1 MNTRKF
7 KLVLTR
13 TEGIY
18 VNTRTIDL
26 NNFNA
31 SAFASNP
38 SGLGAKASYGLLKVG
53 SRNING
59 NRNQD
64 LLPITL
70 EVAFKNYDKMNDFL
84 EKVAWGNYKG
94 VLEYS
99 IPLNGTMKTYK
110 RDVTN
115 ISITKTEKVAG
126 FLGATLTMESASF
139 WYEDTTQSVTLAAN
153 TQKIITIDAESD
165 TNRAILIDAPSIPDS
180 FIISLST
187 TPSGNQKVT
196 LRDLT
201 GQGTLYTKFAYSS
214 EDGNAYIR
222 VTNSTGFSYKD
233 NVESTHIDTTDTT
246 SPFIQIPPRE
256 SGYLRLTSG
265 TAMTINLT
273 IRSYYYAV

>member
-1 MNTRKF
+1 MDTRKF

-18 VNTRTIDL
+18 VNTKTIDL
-26 NNFNA
+26 NNFNS

-70 EVAFKNYDKMNDFL
+70 EVAFKDYDKMNSFL
-84 EKVAWGNYKG
+84 EKVAWGDYKG

-139 WYEDTTQSVTLAAN
+139 WYEDIFQNVTLVAN
-153 TQKIITIDAESD
+153 TTKIIDIASESD
-165 TNRAILIDAPSIPDS
+165 ANRDIFINSYVIPST
-180 FIISLST
+180 FVISLST
-187 TPSGNQKVT
+187 TPSGNQKVS

-201 GQGTLYTKFAYSS
+201 GQGSLYTGFQYSS
-214 EDGNAYIR
+214 EDGNAFIR
-222 VTNSTGFSYKD
+222 VVNSTGTVYKD
-233 NVESTHIDTTDTT
+233 NADSTHIDTTDTT
-246 SPFIQIPPRE
+246 TPFIQIPPKER
-256 SGYLRLTSG
+256 GYLRFTSNID
-265 TAMTINLT
+265 MLIELT
-273 IRSYYYAV
+273 IRNYYYAV

>member
-7 KLVLTR
+7 KLVLRR

-26 NNFNA
+26 NNFNS

-38 SGLGAKASYGLLKVG
+38 NGLGARANYGLLKVG

-59 NRNQD
+59 NRNQE

-70 EVAFKNYDKMNDFL
+70 EIAFKDYDKMNSFL
-84 EKVAWGNYKG
+84 EKVAWGDYKG

-196 LRDLT
+196 LRNLT

-265 TAMTINLT
+265 TDMTIDLT
-273 IRSYYYAV
+273 IRNYYYAV

>member
-1 MNTRKF
+1 MLFR
-7 KLVLTR
+7 
-13 TEGIY
+13 
-18 VNTRTIDL
+18 
-26 NNFNA
+26 
-31 SAFASNP
+31 
-38 SGLGAKASYGLLKVG
+38 

-59 NRNQD
+59 NRNQE

-70 EVAFKNYDKMNDFL
+70 EIAFKDYDKMNSFL
-84 EKVAWGNYKG
+84 EKVAWGDYKG
-94 VLEYS
+94 ILEYS

-139 WYEDTTQSVTLAAN
+139 WYEDTNQSVTLAAN
-153 TQKIITIDAESD
+153 KRKIITIDAESD
-165 TNRAILIDAPSIPDS
+165 TNRAILIDAPSIPNS

-187 TPSGNQKVT
+187 TPYGNQKVT
-196 LRDLT
+196 LRNLT

-222 VTNSTGFSYKD
+222 VSNSTGFSYKD

-246 SPFIQIPPRE
+246 SPFIQIPPKE
-256 SGYLRLTSG
+256 TGYLRLTSSD
-265 TAMTINLT
+265 AMTIELT
-273 IRSYYYAV
+273 IRNYYYAV

>member
-7 KLVLTR
+7 KLILSR
-13 TEGIY
+13 QEGIY
-18 VNTRTIDL
+18 INTKTINL
-26 NNFNA
+26 NSFET

-53 SRNING
+53 NRNING

-70 EVAFKNYDKMNDFL
+70 EVAFKDYDKMNSFL
-84 EKVAWGNYKG
+84 EKVAWGDYKG

-153 TQKIITIDAESD
+153 TQKIIAIDAESD

-196 LRDLT
+196 LRNLT

-222 VTNSTGFSYKD
+222 VVNSTGTVYKD

-246 SPFIQIPPRE
+246 SPFIQIPPKE
-256 SGYLRLTSG
+256 AGYLRLTSSD
-265 TAMTINLT
+265 AMTIELT
-273 IRSYYYAV
+273 IRNYYYAV

>member
-1 MNTRKF
+1 MDTRKF
-7 KLVLTR
+7 KLILTR
-13 TEGIY
+13 VEGIY
-18 VNTRTIDL
+18 VNTETIDL
-26 NNFNA
+26 NNFRT

-38 SGLGAKASYGLLKVG
+38 SGLGAKANYGLLKVG

-59 NRNQD
+59 TRSQD

-70 EVAFKNYDKMNDFL
+70 EVSFKDYDKMNDFL
-84 EKVAWGNYKG
+84 TKIAWGDYKG

-153 TQKIITIDAESD
+153 IQKIITIDAESD
-165 TNRAILIDAPSIPDS
+165 TNRAILIDAPSIPDL

-196 LRDLT
+196 LRNLT

-265 TAMTINLT
+265 TAMTIDLT

>member
-7 KLVLTR
+7 KLVLRR

-26 NNFNA
+26 NNFNS

-38 SGLGAKASYGLLKVG
+38 NGLGARANYGLLKVG

-59 NRNQD
+59 NRNQE

-70 EVAFKNYDKMNDFL
+70 EIAFKDYDKMNSFL
-84 EKVAWGNYKG
+84 EKVAWGDYKG

-139 WYEDTTQSVTLAAN
+139 WYEDTNQSVTLAAN

-196 LRDLT
+196 LRNLT

-222 VTNSTGFSYKD
+222 VVNSTGAVYKD

-265 TAMTINLT
+265 TAMTIDLT

>member
-18 VNTRTIDL
+18 VNTKTIDL
-26 NNFNA
+26 NNFNS

-59 NRNQD
+59 NRNQE

-70 EVAFKNYDKMNDFL
+70 EIAFKDYDKMNSFL
-84 EKVAWGNYKG
+84 EKVAWGDYKG

-139 WYEDTTQSVTLAAN
+139 WYEDTNQSVTLAAN

-196 LRDLT
+196 LRNLT

-256 SGYLRLTSG
+256 SGYLRITSSK
-265 TAMTINLT
+265 AMTIELT
-273 IRSYYYAV
+273 IRNYYYAV

>member
-26 NNFNA
+26 NNFNS
-31 SAFASNP
+31 SAFASSP
-38 SGLGAKASYGLLKVG
+38 SGLGARANYGLLKVG

-70 EVAFKNYDKMNDFL
+70 EVAFKDYDKMNSFL
-84 EKVAWGNYKG
+84 EKVAWGDYKG

-153 TQKIITIDAESD
+153 IQKIITIDAESD
-165 TNRAILIDAPSIPDS
+165 TNRAILIDAPSIPDL

-196 LRDLT
+196 LRNLT

-265 TAMTINLT
+265 TAMTIDLT

>member
-7 KLVLTR
+7 KLVLRR

-18 VNTRTIDL
+18 VNTKTIDL
-26 NNFNA
+26 NNFNS

-70 EVAFKNYDKMNDFL
+70 EVAFKDYDKMNSFL
-84 EKVAWGNYKG
+84 EKVAWGDYKG

-99 IPLNGTMKTYK
+99 IPLNGTMKTYN

-153 TQKIITIDAESD
+153 RQKIITIDAESD

-196 LRDLT
+196 LRNLT

-246 SPFIQIPPRE
+246 SPFIQIPPKE
-256 SGYLRLTSG
+256 TGYLRLTSSD
-265 TAMTINLT
+265 AMTIELT
-273 IRSYYYAV
+273 IRNYYYAV

>member
-1 MNTRKF
+1 MDTRKF

-18 VNTRTIDL
+18 VRTRTIDL
-26 NNFNA
+26 NNFNS

-38 SGLGAKASYGLLKVG
+38 SGLGARANYGLLKVG

-59 NRNQD
+59 NRNQE

-70 EVAFKNYDKMNDFL
+70 EIAFKDYDKMNNFL
-84 EKVAWGNYKG
+84 TNIAWGDYKG
-94 VLEYS
+94 TLEYT
-99 IPLNGTMKTYK
+99 IPLNNQMKTYK

-115 ISITKTEKVAG
+115 ISITKTEKTAG

-139 WYEDTTQSVTLAAN
+139 WYEDISQSVTLVAN
-153 TQKIITIDAESD
+153 TTKIIEIDSESD
-165 TNRAILIDAPSIPDS
+165 TNRDIFINSYVIPST
-180 FIISLST
+180 FVISLST
-187 TPSGNQKVT
+187 TPSGNQKVS

-201 GQGTLYTKFAYSS
+201 GQGSLYTRFQYSS

-222 VTNSTGFSYKD
+222 VVNSTGFSYKD

-246 SPFIQIPPRE
+246 SPFIQIPPKE
-256 SGYLRLTSG
+256 SGFLRLTSG
-265 TAMTINLT
+265 TDMTIDLT

>member
-26 NNFNA
+26 NNFNS

-38 SGLGAKASYGLLKVG
+38 SGLGARANYGLLKVG
-53 SRNING
+53 SRNVNNSREQELIPIN
-59 NRNQD
+59 
-64 LLPITL
+64 L
-70 EVAFKNYDKMNDFL
+70 EIAFKDYDKMNSFL
-84 EKVAWGNYKG
+84 EKVAWGDYKG

-196 LRDLT
+196 LRNLT

-246 SPFIQIPPRE
+246 SPFIQIPPKE
-256 SGYLRLTSG
+256 AGYLRLTSSE
-265 TAMTINLT
+265 AMTIELT
-273 IRSYYYAV
+273 IRNYYYAV

>member
-26 NNFNA
+26 NNFNS

-70 EVAFKNYDKMNDFL
+70 EVAFKDYDKMNSFL
-84 EKVAWGNYKG
+84 EKVAWGDYKG

-99 IPLNGTMKTYK
+99 IPLNGNMKTYK

-196 LRDLT
+196 LRNLT

-233 NVESTHIDTTDTT
+233 NVESTHIGGGGGGGG
-246 SPFIQIPPRE
+246 FIQIPPRE

-265 TAMTINLT
+265 TAMTIDLT

>member
-7 KLVLTR
+7 KLILSR
-13 TEGIY
+13 QEGIY
-18 VNTRTIDL
+18 INTKTINL
-26 NNFNA
+26 NSFET

-59 NRNQD
+59 NRNQE

-70 EVAFKNYDKMNDFL
+70 EIAFKDYDKMNSFL
-84 EKVAWGNYKG
+84 EKVAWGDYKG

-139 WYEDTTQSVTLAAN
+139 WYEDIYQEVSLVAN
-153 TQKIITIDAESD
+153 VMKSIAVASESD
-165 TNRAILIDAPSIPDS
+165 ANRDIFINSYVIPST
-180 FIISLST
+180 FVISLST
-187 TPSGNQKVT
+187 TPSGNQKVS

-201 GQGTLYTKFAYSS
+201 GQGSIYTGFQYSS

-222 VTNSTGFSYKD
+222 VVNSTGTVYKD

-246 SPFIQIPPRE
+246 SPFIQIPPKE
-256 SGYLRLTSG
+256 AGYLRLTSSD
-265 TAMTINLT
+265 AMTIELT
-273 IRSYYYAV
+273 IRNYYYAV

>member
-18 VNTRTIDL
+18 VNTKTIDL
-26 NNFNA
+26 NNFNS

-59 NRNQD
+59 NRNQE

-70 EVAFKNYDKMNDFL
+70 EIAFKDYDKMNSFL
-84 EKVAWGNYKG
+84 EKVAWGDYKG
-94 VLEYS
+94 ILEYS
-99 IPLNGTMKTYK
+99 IPLNGTMKTYN

-153 TQKIITIDAESD
+153 RQEIITIDAESD

-196 LRDLT
+196 LRNLT

-246 SPFIQIPPRE
+246 SPFIQIPPKE
-256 SGYLRLTSG
+256 TGYLRLTSSD
-265 TAMTINLT
+265 AMTIELT
-273 IRSYYYAV
+273 IRNYYYAV

>member
-18 VNTRTIDL
+18 VNTKTIDL
-26 NNFNA
+26 NNFNS

-59 NRNQD
+59 NRNQE

-70 EVAFKNYDKMNDFL
+70 EIAFKDYDKMNSFL
-84 EKVAWGNYKG
+84 EKVAWGDYKG
-94 VLEYS
+94 ILEYS

-139 WYEDTTQSVTLAAN
+139 WYEDTIQSVTLEAN

-165 TNRAILIDAPSIPDS
+165 TNRAILIDAPSIPNS

-187 TPSGNQKVT
+187 TPYGNQKVT
-196 LRDLT
+196 LRNLT

-222 VTNSTGFSYKD
+222 VANSTGFSYKD
-233 NVESTHIDTTDTT
+233 NVESTHIDTSDTT

-256 SGYLRLTSG
+256 SGYLRITSSK
-265 TAMTINLT
+265 AMTIELT
-273 IRSYYYAV
+273 IRNYYYAV

>member
-1 MNTRKF
+1 MDTRKF
-7 KLVLTR
+7 KLILKRV
-13 TEGIY
+13 EGIY
-18 VNTRTIDL
+18 VNTETIDL
-26 NNFNA
+26 NNFRT

-38 SGLGAKASYGLLKVG
+38 SGLGAKANYGLLKVG

-59 NRNQD
+59 TRNQD

-70 EVAFKNYDKMNDFL
+70 EVSFKDYDKMNDFL
-84 EKVAWGNYKG
+84 TKIAWGDYKG
-94 VLEYS
+94 TLEYI
-99 IPLNGTMKTYK
+99 IPLNNQMKSYK

-115 ISITKTEKVAG
+115 ISITKTEKTAG

-139 WYEDTTQSVTLAAN
+139 WYEDEHQSVTLAAN
-153 TQKIITIDAESD
+153 TQKILSIDAESD
-165 TNRAILIDAPSIPDS
+165 TNRAIFIETPSIPAS

-196 LRDLT
+196 LRNLT
-201 GQGTLYTKFAYSS
+201 GQGSIYTTFRYSS

-222 VTNSTGFSYKD
+222 VANSTGFSYKD

-246 SPFIQIPPRE
+246 SPFIQIPPKE
-256 SGYLRLTSG
+256 SGFLRLTSG
-265 TAMTINLT
+265 TAMTIDLT

>member
-7 KLVLTR
+7 KLTFTR
-13 TEGIY
+13 KEGIY
-18 VNTRTIDL
+18 INTRTVDL
-26 NNFNA
+26 NSFRN

-38 SGLGAKASYGLLKVG
+38 SGLGAKANYGLLKVG

-59 NRNQD
+59 NRNQE

-70 EVAFKNYDKMNDFL
+70 ELAFKDYDSMNSFL
-84 EKVAWGNYKG
+84 TNVAWGDYKG
-94 VLEYS
+94 TLKYS
-99 IPLNGTMKTYK
+99 IPLNNQMRTFE

-126 FLGATLTMESASF
+126 YLGATLTMESASF
-139 WYEDTTQSVTLAAN
+139 WFEDEHQSVTLAEN
-153 TQKIITIDAESD
+153 TKKILSIDAKSD
-165 TNRAILIDAPSIPDS
+165 TNRAIFIETPSIPDS

-196 LRDLT
+196 LRNLT
-201 GQGTLYTKFAYSS
+201 GQGSIYTTFRYSS

-222 VTNSTGFSYKD
+222 VANSTGFSYKD
-233 NVESTHIDTTDTT
+233 NVDSTHIDTTDTT
-246 SPFIQIPPRE
+246 SPFIQIPPKE
-256 SGYLRLTSG
+256 SGFLRLTSSK
-265 TAMTINLT
+265 AMTIDLT

>member
-18 VNTRTIDL
+18 VRTRTIDL
-26 NNFNA
+26 NNFNS

-38 SGLGAKASYGLLKVG
+38 SGLGARANYGLLKVG
-53 SRNING
+53 SRNVNNSREQELI
-59 NRNQD
+59 
-64 LLPITL
+64 PITL
-70 EVAFKNYDKMNDFL
+70 EIAFKDYDKMNNFL
-84 EKVAWGNYKG
+84 TNIAWGDYKG
-94 VLEYS
+94 TLEYT
-99 IPLNGTMKTYK
+99 IPLNNQMKTYK

-115 ISITKTEKVAG
+115 ISITKTEKTAG
-126 FLGATLTMESASF
+126 YLGATLTMESASF
-139 WYEDTTQSVTLAAN
+139 WYEDEHQSVTLAEN
-153 TQKIITIDAESD
+153 TQKILSIDAKSD
-165 TNRAILIDAPSIPDS
+165 TNRAIFIETPSIPAS

-196 LRDLT
+196 LRNLT
-201 GQGTLYTKFAYSS
+201 GQGSIYTTFRYSS

-222 VTNSTGFSYKD
+222 VANSTGFSYKD

-246 SPFIQIPPRE
+246 SPFIQLPPKE
-256 SGYLRLTSG
+256 SGFLRLTSG

>member
-59 NRNQD
+59 NRNQE

-70 EVAFKNYDKMNDFL
+70 EIAFKDYDKMNSFL
-84 EKVAWGNYKG
+84 EKVAWGDYKG

-126 FLGATLTMESASF
+126 FLGAILTMESASF
-139 WYEDTTQSVTLAAN
+139 WYEDEHQSVTLAAN

-196 LRDLT
+196 LRNLT

-233 NVESTHIDTTDTT
+233 NVESTHIDTTGTT

-265 TAMTINLT
+265 TAMTIDLT